1 MRTYNWTKGKKEIKK
16 YKEISNI
23 SQGVYGKDE
32 VMQVFSTDDASKH
45 KSEWYDSRI
54 EEVKD

>member
-32 VMQVFSTDDASKH
+32 VMQVFSTDDVSKH

>member
-1 MRTYNWTKGKKEIKK
+1 MRTYNWTNGKKETKK

-23 SQGVYGKDE
+23 AQGVYAKDE
-32 VMQVFSTDDASKH
+32 VMQVFITDDISKH